1 MGYPYRDKKLAA
13 NKLLLELI
21 SPKKYLRG
29 KRLNSRVLYNSRRY
43 LDHVLSNHF
52 FFSATLAGDDIAR
65 LVRDNSGK
73 SINSMAIFLRNHLVN
88 TYPTQ
93 YWVVTVYRDVTGYDK
108 HAFIGASSR
117 ISYKF
122 RHHGFNYVVTR
133 YPKHSA
139 RSPGVSISSV
149 VGSITGDDAKRV
161 RDSIKS
167 KFQARG
173 LTYTSIHVVKRR
185 WKGWWWDTYG
195 MTLTTSPN
203 ILSRNFFW
211 REFSNVIVIVV
222 APY

>member
-1 MGYPYRDKKLAA
+1 MPQGCHIIPDDT
-13 NKLLLELI
+13 LI
-21 SPKKYLRG
+21 MSIQ
-29 KRLNSRVLYNSRRY
+29 S
-43 LDHVLSNHF
+43 
-52 FFSATLAGDDIAR
+52 FFSATLAGDDVSR

-73 SINSMAIFLRNHLVN
+73 SIPNMAVFLRNHLIN

-108 HAFIGASSR
+108 HTIHAYDR
-117 ISYKF
+117 NRVSYMF

-139 RSPGVSISSV
+139 RRPSVSISSV

-161 RDSIKS
+161 SDSIKS
-167 KFQARG
+167 KFEARG
-173 LTYTSIHVVKRR
+173 LTYTTIHVVKRR

-195 MTLTTSPN
+195 MTLTTASSIP
-203 ILSRNFFW
+203 SRNYFW
-211 REFSNVIVIVV
+211 RKFSNVIVIVV

>member
-1 MGYPYRDKKLAA
+1 MGYPYRDKSYDLKSSLPKSTWEVNASTQGCYIIHDDI
-13 NKLLLELI
+13 LI
-21 SPKKYLRG
+21 MYYPII
-29 KRLNSRVLYNSRRY
+29 
-43 LDHVLSNHF
+43 
-52 FFSATLAGDDIAR
+52 FFSATLAGDDVAR

-203 ILSRNFFW
+203 ILSRNYFW